1 MAVRHRRVTV
11 AITTALIAVPATL
24 GLVACDPKDAVDCV
38 KAADAVS
45 DGADALRQAAQDA
58 VLYPDRKSE
67 KRFDKIRGDLD
78 DIRRDHEDDED
89 ISEAV
94 DEMQKAVDNVEKA
107 VDNGDKTPDLR
118 PMANAAGKVTK
129 ACTS

>member
-1 MAVRHRRVTV
+1 MAVRHRRITV
-11 AITTALIAVPATL
+11 AVTTALLAVPATL

-38 KAADAVS
+38 QAADAVS
-45 DGADALRQAAQDA
+45 DGADALRRAAQDA

-67 KRFDKIRGDLD
+67 KRFDKIRDDLD

-89 ISEAV
+89 IREAV

-107 VDNGDKTPDLR
+107 VDDGDETPDLS
-118 PMANAAGKVTK
+118 PVVDAARKVTK
-129 ACTS
+129 ACT